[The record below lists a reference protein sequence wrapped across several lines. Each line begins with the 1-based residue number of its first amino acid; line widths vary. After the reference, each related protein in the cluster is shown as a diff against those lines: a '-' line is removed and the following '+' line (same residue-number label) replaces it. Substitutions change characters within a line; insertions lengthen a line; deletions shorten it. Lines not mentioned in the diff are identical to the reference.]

1 VRPINSIPQSLESMN
16 EQTVTPPIPPDLE
29 ALCQRIREKAESYE
43 QYNFT
48 QGRNDFLKAF
58 FDLAQEYD
66 SLDDFYRI
74 CVSVPLALLGV
85 SSALYLCK
93 GKEHRLQMV
102 CSSELGVLPEPQPA
116 AYPIQ
121 MHEMPYEL
129 AGSYVIPIFSKQ
141 PYEHKENDD
150 RTPERQVKM
159 WNEVQD
165 LCGGGRTLG
174 MFEVRRQEGLTET
187 DKFFFFKYANRIGY
201 NLDNRLIARQNIDR
215 LKFINTL
222 VIDIEHNIIV
232 PNMYFRHL
240 FNQLKKKISLIEE
253 LKQEISRMQEPDAFS
268 GRCDQCFGKLQILQ
282 DDLLKY
288 YQEIVKHHA
297 NMSLFI
303 ESLFR
308 REHFERGHLV
318 LHPKRCFVEKEVII
332 PQLEHYA
339 SRLKAANVTVERP
352 KNMHEEEFPILVDI
366 GLLAQVYA
374 NLFSNAAK
382 YTKEIIDHRGKP
394 RKAMAYGREIV
405 ENFMRP
411 GQKGIKFNVFTTG
424 PSMPAEIG
432 ARLFQEGMRGD
443 DSLDVPGTGHGLSFI
458 RLVVEMHGGR
468 VGYDPTPEGN
478 NFYFIL
484 PLPPVD
490 YPLAF
495 RSPAA

>member
-1 VRPINSIPQSLESMN
+1 MTEQSATPSIPA
-16 EQTVTPPIPPDLE
+16 DLE
-29 ALCQRIREKAESYE
+29 AVCQRIREKAESYE
-43 QYNFT
+43 QYNFS

-74 CVSVPLALLGV
+74 CVSVPLALVGV
-85 SSALYLCK
+85 ESALYLCQ
-93 GKEHRLQMV
+93 GPERGLHLV
-102 CSSELGVLPEPQPA
+102 CSSERGVIAEPEPA
-116 AYPIQ
+116 RYPIQ
-121 MHEMPYEL
+121 MHESPCEI
-129 AGSYVIPIFSKQ
+129 AGSYMIPIFSKHPFHQ
-141 PYEHKENDD
+141 QENGYGDQ
-150 RTPERQVKM
+150 EQRQVKL
-159 WNEVQD
+159 WND
-165 LCGGGRTLG
+165 LRGLCGGGRTLG
-174 MFEVRRQEGLTET
+174 LYEVRRKEGLSDA
-187 DKFFFFKYANRIGY
+187 DKFFFVKYANRIGY

-232 PNMYFRHL
+232 PNMYFKHL
-240 FNQLKKKISLIEE
+240 FNQLKKKIGMIDE
-253 LKQEISRMQEPDAFS
+253 LRREIAEAYGQQPSV
-268 GRCDQCFGKLQILQ
+268 QCVQCSGKLQVLQ
-282 DDLLKY
+282 DDLFTY

-339 SRLKAANVTVERP
+339 SRLRAANVSVDRP
-352 KNMHEEEFPILVDI
+352 QNMHEEEFPLLVDI

-382 YTKEIIDHRGKP
+382 YTKEIVDHSGVS

-405 ENFMRP
+405 ENSLRA

-424 PSMPAEIG
+424 PNMSEEQG
-432 ARLFQEGMRGD
+432 HKLFLEGTRGD
-443 DSLDVPGTGHGLSFI
+443 DILDVPGTGHGLSFI
-458 RLVVEMHGGR
+458 RHVVEMHGGR
-468 VGYDPTPEGN
+468 VGYEPTPEGN

-484 PLPPVD
+484 PLPPLD
-490 YPLAF
+490 YPLVP
-495 RSPAA
+495 RSPAE

>member
-1 VRPINSIPQSLESMN
+1 MN
-16 EQTVTPPIPPDLE
+16 EQTATPPIPSDLE
-29 ALCQRIREKAESYE
+29 AVCQRIREKAESYE
-43 QYNFT
+43 QYNFS

-58 FDLAQEYD
+58 FELAQEYY

-74 CVSVPLALLGV
+74 CVSVPLALVGV
-85 SSALYLCK
+85 SSALYLCQ
-93 GKEHRLQMV
+93 GQNHELQLV
-102 CSSELGVLPEPQPA
+102 CSSEQGVLPEPKPA
-116 AYPIQ
+116 VYPIQ
-121 MHEMPYEL
+121 MHEAPYEM
-129 AGSYVIPIFSKQ
+129 AGSYVIPVFSKQ
-141 PYEHKENDD
+141 PYDQKENGD
-150 RTPERQVKM
+150 RNSERQVKL
-159 WNEVQD
+159 WDD
-165 LCGGGRTLG
+165 LCGLCGGSRTLG
-174 MFEVRRQEGLTET
+174 MFEVRRKEGLTEA

-240 FNQLKKKISLIEE
+240 FNQLKKKINLVDE
-253 LKQEISRMQEPDAFS
+253 LKREMNVTQGAELPS
-268 GRCDQCFGKLQILQ
+268 GRCEQCFGKLQTLQ
-282 DDLLKY
+282 DDLFKY

-332 PQLEHYA
+332 PQLEHYI
-339 SRLKAANVTVERP
+339 SRLKAANVTIDRP
-352 KNMHEEEFPILVDI
+352 QNMHEEEFPILVDI

-382 YTKEIIDHRGKP
+382 YTREIIDHQGRP

-405 ENFMRP
+405 DNFP
-411 GQKGIKFNVFTTG
+411 GPGKKGIKFNVFTTG
-424 PSMPAEIG
+424 PSMSVEQG
-432 ARLFQEGMRGD
+432 VKLFQEGMRGD
-443 DSLDVPGTGHGLSFI
+443 DSLNVPGTGHGLSFI
-458 RLVVEMHGGR
+458 RLVVEMHGGS

-484 PLPPVD
+484 PLPPMD

-495 RSPAA
+495 CSPTE

>member
-1 VRPINSIPQSLESMN
+1 MTEQSIAPSIPS
-16 EQTVTPPIPPDLE
+16 DLE
-29 ALCQRIREKAESYE
+29 AVCRRIREKAENYE
-43 QYNFT
+43 RYNFS

-74 CVSVPLALLGV
+74 CVSVPLALVGV
-85 SSALYLCK
+85 ASALYLCQ
-93 GKEHRLQMV
+93 GRDSGLQLV
-102 CSSELGVLPEPQPA
+102 CSSERGVLTEPEPA
-116 AYPIQ
+116 RYPIQ
-121 MHEMPYEL
+121 MHETPYEL
-129 AGSYVIPIFSKQ
+129 AGSYMIPIFSKH
-141 PYEHKENDD
+141 PFDTKENDSQEQGQHQI
-150 RTPERQVKM
+150 RL
-159 WNEVQD
+159 WND
-165 LCGGGRTLG
+165 LRGLCGGGRTLG
-174 MFEVRRQEGLTET
+174 MYEVRRKEGLSET
-187 DKFFFFKYANRIGY
+187 DKFFFIKYANRIGY

-232 PNMYFRHL
+232 PNMYFKHL
-240 FNQLKKKISLIEE
+240 FNQLKKKIGLIDE
-253 LKQEISRMQEPDAFS
+253 LKKEIAEGQGLNRQSAQCE
-268 GRCDQCFGKLQILQ
+268 RCCDKLQALQ
-282 DDLLKY
+282 GDLLRY

-318 LHPKRCFVEKEVII
+318 LHTKRCFVEKEVII

-339 SRLKAANVTVERP
+339 SRLQAANITVARP
-352 KNMHEEEFPILVDI
+352 KNMYEEEFPILVDI

-382 YTKEIIDHRGKP
+382 YTKEIIDHSGQP
-394 RKAMAYGREIV
+394 RKLMAYGREIID
-405 ENFMRP
+405 NFNRP

-424 PSMPAEIG
+424 PNMSEDQG
-432 ARLFQEGMRGD
+432 NRLFQEGMRGD
-443 DSLDVPGTGHGLSFI
+443 DNLNVPGTGHGLSFI
-458 RLVVEMHGGR
+458 RLVVERHGGSA
-468 VGYDPTPEGN
+468 GYEPTPEGN

-490 YPLAF
+490 YPLVLC
-495 RSPAA
+495 PPTE

>member
-1 VRPINSIPQSLESMN
+1 MTEHSS
-16 EQTVTPPIPPDLE
+16 TPAIPPDL
-29 ALCQRIREKAESYE
+29 ATLCRRIREKADSYE
-43 QYNFT
+43 QYNFS

-74 CVSVPLALLGV
+74 CVSVPLALIGV
-85 SSALYLCK
+85 GSALYLCR
-93 GKEHRLQMV
+93 GDEGLQLV
-102 CSSELGVLPEPQPA
+102 CSSDRGVLVQPEPA
-116 AYPIQ
+116 RFPIQ
-121 MHEMPYEL
+121 VHETPYEL
-129 AGSYVIPIFSKQ
+129 AGAYMVPIFSKH
-141 PYEHKENDD
+141 PYGDEPGQAPSAEKREQYRLWNDLHG
-150 RTPERQVKM
+150 
-159 WNEVQD
+159 
-165 LCGGGRTLG
+165 LCGGSRILG
-174 MFEVRRQEGLTET
+174 MYVVQRQGGLSEA
-187 DKFFFFKYANRIGY
+187 DKFFFAKYANRIGY
-201 NLDNRLIARQNIDR
+201 NLDNRLIARQNIER

-240 FNQLKKKISLIEE
+240 FNQLKKKIGLIDE
-253 LKQEISRMQEPDAFS
+253 LKQEIVVNSEANHLPRNCCNC
-268 GRCDQCFGKLQILQ
+268 CDKLQALQ
-282 DDLLKY
+282 DDLLSY

-339 SRLKAANVTVERP
+339 SRLRVANVTVDRP
-352 KNMHEEEFPILVDI
+352 RNMYEEEFPILVDI

-382 YTKEIIDHRGKP
+382 YTKEIVDHAGRP
-394 RKAMAYGREIV
+394 RKAMAYGREVV
-405 ENFMRP
+405 ENFNRT

-424 PSMPAEIG
+424 PHMTVEEG
-432 ARLFQEGMRGD
+432 NLLFQEGMRGD
-443 DSLDVPGTGHGLSFI
+443 DSRNIPGTGHGLSFI

-468 VGYDPTPEGN
+468 VGYEPTPEGN

-484 PLPPVD
+484 PIPPLD
-490 YPLAF
+490 YPLMLNTVVE
-495 RSPAA
+495 

>member
-1 VRPINSIPQSLESMN
+1 MSEPKANPV
-16 EQTVTPPIPPDLE
+16 IPPDLE
-29 ALCQRIREKAESYE
+29 AVCQRIREKAESYE
-43 QYNFT
+43 QYNFSK
-48 QGRNDFLKAF
+48 GRNDFLKAF

-74 CVSVPLALLGV
+74 CVSVPLALVGV
-85 SSALYLCK
+85 ESALYLCQ
-93 GKEHRLQMV
+93 GPDHGLQLL
-102 CSSELGVLPEPQPA
+102 CSSREGVLHDPRPA
-116 AYPIQ
+116 AYPVQ
-121 MHEMPYEL
+121 MQEAPYEL
-129 AGSYVIPIFSKQ
+129 AGSYIIPIFSKQ
-141 PYEHKENDD
+141 PYNHKQSGD
-150 RTPERQVKM
+150 RDAERQMKL
-159 WNEVQD
+159 WHD
-165 LCGGGRTLG
+165 LRGLCGGGRTLG
-174 MFEVRRQEGLTET
+174 MFEVHRKEGLTET
-187 DKFFFFKYANRIGY
+187 DKFFFVKYANRIGY

-240 FNQLKKKISLIEE
+240 FNQLKKKIGLIEE
-253 LKQEISRMQEPDAFS
+253 LKQEIVTSQGGGGLS
-268 GRCDQCFGKLQILQ
+268 TRCGQCCGKLQTLQ
-282 DDLLKY
+282 DDLFRY

-318 LHPKRCFVEKEVII
+318 LHPKRCFIEKEVII

-339 SRLKAANVTVERP
+339 SRLRAADVTVDRP
-352 KNMHEEEFPILVDI
+352 QNMHEEEFPILVDI

-382 YTKEIIDHRGKP
+382 YTKEIIDHEGRP
-394 RKAMAYGREIV
+394 RKAVAYGRELL
-405 ENFMRP
+405 NDFPSP
-411 GQKGIKFNVFTTG
+411 GKKAIKFNVFTTG
-424 PSMPAEIG
+424 PSMTVEQG
-432 ARLFQEGMRGD
+432 NRLFQEGMRGD

-458 RLVVEMHGGR
+458 RLVIEMHGGR
-468 VGYDPTPEGN
+468 VGYEPTPQGN

-490 YPLAF
+490 YPLALC
-495 RSPAA
+495 PPGE

>member
-1 VRPINSIPQSLESMN
+1 MTDLSSQPIIPS
-16 EQTVTPPIPPDLE
+16 DLK
-29 ALCQRIREKAESYE
+29 AVCRRIREKAESYE
-43 QYNFT
+43 KYNFS

-74 CVSVPLALLGV
+74 CVSVPLALVGV
-85 SSALYLCK
+85 ASALYLCH
-93 GKEHRLQMV
+93 GDGEGLQLV
-102 CSSELGVLPEPQPA
+102 CSSDRGVLAEPEPA
-116 AYPIQ
+116 GFPIQ
-121 MHEMPYEL
+121 MHETPYEL
-129 AGSYVIPIFSKQ
+129 DRSFIIPIFSKQ
-141 PYEHKENDD
+141 PFNGKRHREQGPESQQQMQLWNDLK
-150 RTPERQVKM
+150 R
-159 WNEVQD
+159 
-165 LCGGGRTLG
+165 LCGNGRTLG
-174 MFEVRRQEGLTET
+174 MYVVRREGGLSDT
-187 DKFFFFKYANRIGY
+187 DKFFFSKYANRIGY

-232 PNMYFRHL
+232 PNMYFKHL
-240 FNQLKKKISLIEE
+240 FNQLKKKIDSIQTLKEE
-253 LKQEISRMQEPDAFS
+253 LLEERERSVDF
-268 GRCDQCFGKLQILQ
+268 GRCQQCCGNLQVLQ
-282 DDLLKY
+282 DDLQKY

-318 LHPKRCFVEKEVII
+318 LHPRRCFVEKEVII

-339 SRLKAANVTVERP
+339 SRLQRAHVSVTRP
-352 KNMHEEEFPILVDI
+352 QNMQEEEFSILVDI

-382 YTKEIIDHRGKP
+382 YSKEITDHEGKP
-394 RKAMAYGREIV
+394 RKSMAYGRELV
-405 ENFMRP
+405 ENFLRA

-424 PSMPAEIG
+424 PSMSVEEG
-432 ARLFQEGMRGD
+432 NKLFLEGVRGSND
-443 DSLDVPGTGHGLSFI
+443 LAVPGTGHGLSFI
-458 RLVVEMHGGR
+458 RHVVEMHGGR
-468 VGYDPTPEGN
+468 VGYEPTPEGN

-490 YPLAF
+490 YPLALC
-495 RSPAA
+495 PAAE

>member
-1 VRPINSIPQSLESMN
+1 MT
-16 EQTVTPPIPPDLE
+16 EQPATPLIPPDLE
-29 ALCQRIREKAESYE
+29 AVCHRIREKAESYE
-43 QYNFT
+43 KYNFS

-74 CVSVPLALLGV
+74 CVSVPLALVGV
-85 SSALYLCK
+85 SSALYLCL
-93 GKEHRLQMV
+93 GPEQGLQLV
-102 CSSELGVLPEPQPA
+102 CSSDRGVLAEPEPAP
-116 AYPIQ
+116 YPVQ
-121 MHEMPYEL
+121 MREVPYEVDR
-129 AGSYVIPIFSKQ
+129 SYLIPIFSKQ
-141 PYEHKENDD
+141 PFAQKEEDRSYSGQQMRLWNDL
-150 RTPERQVKM
+150 RG
-159 WNEVQD
+159 

-174 MFEVRRQEGLTET
+174 MYEVSRKEGLSET
-187 DKFFFFKYANRIGY
+187 DKFFFLKYANRIGY

-232 PNMYFRHL
+232 PNMYFKHL
-240 FNQLKKKISLIEE
+240 FNQLKKKIGLIEE
-253 LKQEISRMQEPDAFS
+253 LKQEMAEMNGQGAPGKCGYCC
-268 GRCDQCFGKLQILQ
+268 GRLQALQ

-339 SRLKAANVTVERP
+339 SRLRSASVTVERP
-352 KNMHEEEFPILVDI
+352 QNMHEEEFPILVDI

-382 YTKEIIDHRGKP
+382 YTKEIIDHRGLP

-405 ENFMRP
+405 DNFIRP

-424 PSMPAEIG
+424 PRLSHEQG
-432 ARLFQEGMRGD
+432 NKLFQEGMRGD
-443 DSLDVPGTGHGLSFI
+443 ENLDVPGTGHGLSFI

-468 VGYDPTPEGN
+468 VGHEPTPEGN

-484 PLPPVD
+484 PLPSLD
-490 YPLAF
+490 YPPVLY
-495 RSPAA
+495 SPSE